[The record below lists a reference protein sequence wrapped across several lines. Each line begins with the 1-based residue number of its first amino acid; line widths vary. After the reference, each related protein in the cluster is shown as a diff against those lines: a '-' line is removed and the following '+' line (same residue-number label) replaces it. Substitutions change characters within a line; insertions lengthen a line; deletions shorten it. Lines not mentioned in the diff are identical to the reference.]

1 METQTTIDDGWDLI
15 TDDFFSGFVQP
26 SAKACPLP
34 RPQPVVQP
42 RLQAPFRLN
51 ATQLT
56 GTPAPSRSGPCLT
69 VARISAATPKG
80 VPAFAPVRRDLL
92 HHVSRMETPYTRV
105 HRDDYYPKSL
115 VRVSQTGSTGDS
127 AAPHD
132 ILGGTALCPST
143 LQALPCPP
151 LKKDGIPKV
160 PKPIVRTSTAM
171 QLTRSKVTSENNFI
185 VDRFAA
191 LLEVFGQSSDVYRA
205 LSASPYAADHRKRLL
220 NNFAATTVLRYLQAV
235 QKFVTVA
242 QQLGLDIHDWSEAQ
256 LADVLTVMK
265 LSKSCDTDKDVTSG
279 NFTIKALRW
288 WHKVAGVKNLHVC
301 FSPLVDSFLKTK
313 LSKDKREAPPL
324 PLWILFHWERRI
336 LQSASTRYE
345 IMMLGAFLLI
355 TWSGLRFADAQRM
368 NVDSL
373 VFNFQ
378 ELRGMVWRSK
388 TMAAGHP
395 FGVKA
400 SGLCSL
406 GTFTWLY
413 KFLRTW
419 DEVMHDLQI
428 SRTRCDFLIPTMSP
442 DGSFSVFEPLDYAGT
457 TKNFRDMLLTP
468 WKSWQG
474 PHPLDKLQMQ
484 YTLHSMKATLLSFGP
499 QLGSLVSDSDR
510 LLQGHHQDPK
520 RSLNL
525 YGRDSVWGS
534 LRYQQTV
541 ITEVQKGWRPKTA
554 QHRGGQFPM
563 VEPTVTL
570 ERFKKTAPEYNFV
583 WLPFAP
589 QVDPQELLQEHP
601 TSDDVSE
608 SESDTSSS
616 SSDSGS
622 SSGEKPPPSGT
633 AISKEVI
640 ETDEAVYAKHRR
652 VTHAMVISNDGN
664 PSRPFHTDNYWK
676 AACGAHMLHTETTFL
691 DDWQDGMAF
700 CQHAGCKKI
709 WASINLT

>member
-1 METQTTIDDGWDLI
+1 MTTDDGWDLI
-15 TDDFFSGFVQP
+15 ADDLFSDFVQP

-34 RPQPVVQP
+34 RPQHVVQP
-42 RLQAPFRLN
+42 RLQAPFRMN
-51 ATQLT
+51 ATPMT
-56 GTPAPSRSGPCLT
+56 GMSASSRSGPRLT
-69 VARISAATPKG
+69 VAGLSAATPQG
-80 VPAFAPVRRDLL
+80 VPAFSPVRRDLL
-92 HHVSRMETPYTRV
+92 HHVSRVESPYVRV
-105 HRDDYYPKSL
+105 PRDEYYPKSL
-115 VRVSQTGSTGDS
+115 ERVSQAESVADDT
-127 AAPHD
+127 APHGCF
-132 ILGGTALCPST
+132 GGTALCPST
-143 LQALPCPP
+143 ENALPCPQ

-160 PKPIVRTSTAM
+160 PKPSVRTSTAM
-171 QLTRSKVTSENNFI
+171 QLTRSKMTSENTFI
-185 VDRFAA
+185 LDRFAA
-191 LLEVFGQSSDVYRA
+191 LLEIFGQSSDVYRA
-205 LSASPYAADHRKRLL
+205 LAASPYAADHRKRLL
-220 NNFAATTVLRYLQAV
+220 NNYAATTVLRYLQAV
-235 QKFVTVA
+235 QKFITVA
-242 QQLGLDIHDWSEAQ
+242 QQLGLDIHNWSEAQ
-256 LADVLTVMK
+256 LADVLTVMQ

-288 WHKVAGVKNLHVC
+288 WHKVAGVQNLQVC

-324 PLWILFHWERRI
+324 PLWVLFQWERRI
-336 LQSASTRYE
+336 LQSASTKYE

-355 TWSGLRFADAQRM
+355 TWAGLRFADAQRM

-419 DEVMHDLQI
+419 DEVMHELQI

-457 TKNFRDMLLTP
+457 TKIFQDMLLTP

-541 ITEVQKGWRPKTA
+541 ITEVQNGWRPKTA

-563 VEPTVTL
+563 VEPLVTL
-570 ERFKKTAPEYNFV
+570 ERFKKTAPEYNFL
-583 WLPFAP
+583 WLPFAQ
-589 QVDPQELLQEHP
+589 QVDPQELMQEHP
-601 TSDDVSE
+601 ASDVVSE
-608 SESDTSSS
+608 SESDGSSS
-616 SSDSGS
+616 SSDSES
-622 SSGEKPPPSGT
+622 SSGEKPPPSGK
-633 AISKEVI
+633 AISKEVL

-664 PSRPFHTDNYWK
+664 PSRPFHWDNYWK

-691 DDWQDGMAF
+691 DDWQEGMAF

-709 WASINLT
+709 WTSINLN

>member
-1 METQTTIDDGWDLI
+1 MTTDDGWDLI
-15 TDDFFSGFVQP
+15 ADDLFSDFVQP
-26 SAKACPLP
+26 STKACPLP
-34 RPQPVVQP
+34 RPQHVLQP
-42 RLQAPFRLN
+42 RLQAPFSMTMPGMPVSLSSSPR
-51 ATQLT
+51 
-56 GTPAPSRSGPCLT
+56 LT
-69 VARISAATPKG
+69 VAGLSAATPQG

-92 HHVSRMETPYTRV
+92 HHVSRVESPYVRV
-105 HRDDYYPKSL
+105 PRDEYYPKSL
-115 VRVSQTGSTGDS
+115 ERVSQVGNVPVDM
-127 AAPHD
+127 APH
-132 ILGGTALCPST
+132 GGFGRTALCPST
-143 LQALPCPP
+143 EKALPCPP
-151 LKKDGIPKV
+151 LQKDGIPKV
-160 PKPIVRTSTAM
+160 PTSRVQTSTAM
-171 QLTRSKVTSENNFI
+171 QLTRSKMTSENTFI
-185 VDRFAA
+185 LDRFAA
-191 LLEVFGQSSDVYRA
+191 LLDVFGQSSDVYRA
-205 LSASPYAADHRKRLL
+205 LATSPYAAEHRKRLL
-220 NNFAATTVLRYLQAV
+220 NNYAATTVLRYLQAV
-235 QKFVTVA
+235 QKFITVA
-242 QQLGLDIHDWSEAQ
+242 QQLGLDIHNWSGAQ

-288 WHKVAGVKNLHVC
+288 WHKVAGVQNLQVC

-324 PLWILFHWERRI
+324 PLWLLFQWERRI
-336 LQSASTRYE
+336 LQSASTKYE
-345 IMMLGAFLLI
+345 IVMLGSFLLI

-413 KFLRTW
+413 KFLKTW
-419 DEVMHDLQI
+419 DEVMHELQI
-428 SRTRCDFLIPTMSP
+428 PRTRCDFLIPTMSP
-442 DGSFSVFEPLDYAGT
+442 DGSFPIFEPLDYAGT
-457 TKNFRDMLLTP
+457 TKFFRDMLLTP

-474 PHPLDKLQMQ
+474 SHPLDKLQMQ

-541 ITEVQKGWRPKTA
+541 ITEIQNGWRPKTA

-563 VEPTVTL
+563 VEPVVTL
-570 ERFKKTAPEYNFV
+570 EKFKKNAPDYNFL
-583 WLPFAP
+583 WLPFAK
-589 QVDPQELLQEHP
+589 QVEPQELVPEH
-601 TSDDVSE
+601 TTVDGGSE
-608 SESDTSSS
+608 SESDGSSS
-616 SSDSGS
+616 SSDSAS
-622 SSGEKPPPSGT
+622 SSGDTSPVGKVPP
-633 AISKEVI
+633 KEVP
-640 ETDEAVYAKHRR
+640 ETDEAIYAKHRR
-652 VTHAMVISNDGN
+652 VTHAMVIANDGN
-664 PSRPFHTDNYWK
+664 SSRPFHLDHYWR

-691 DDWQDGMAF
+691 DDWQEGMAF

-709 WASINLT
+709 WTAIKLS